1 MSKEKTP
8 ATAAVRFL
16 RDHGVAFT
24 EHPYRYEDRG
34 GTAVCARE
42 LRVDEHAVVKTLIM
56 EDEAKRPVV
65 VLMHGDREVSTKELA
80 REMGV
85 KRMAPVTPETA
96 HKHTGYLV
104 GGISPFG
111 TRRSM
116 PVVMQQTILD
126 LPVVYINGGRRGF
139 LVGVDPREI
148 VRVLKPAIAEVAV

>member
-1 MSKEKTP
+1 MSKEKIP
-8 ATAAVRFL
+8 ITAAIRFL
-16 RDHGVAFT
+16 RDRHVAFT
-24 EHPYRYEDRG
+24 EHPYWYEDKG

-42 LRVDEHAVVKTLIM
+42 LHVDEHAVVKTLVM
-56 EDEAKRPVV
+56 EDEAKHPVV

-85 KRMAPVTPETA
+85 KRVGPVAPETA
-96 HKHTGYLV
+96 QKHTGYLV

-116 PVVMQQTILD
+116 PVFMQETILD
-126 LPVVYINGGRRGF
+126 LPVIYINGGRRGL

-148 VRVLKPAIAEVAV
+148 VRVLKPVLAGVAI